1 MNLDF
6 PEGAHVQINIAP
18 AGSGAMFREP
28 LLATPAVAPARRRH
42 PFLMGAFVVVLVGV
56 AFVAGQRTAPA
67 SRGVELA
74 PARAYRPQLYR
85 QPQPDQPQAYRL
97 PPYQLPSI
105 PEQTAEIPPA
115 FRQQLQTPPKVTPPP
130 GIAAPSA
137 APGEDGFG
145 MAKEN

>member
-1 MNLDF
+1 MNLDL
-6 PEGAHVQINIAP
+6 PEGAHMQINIAP

-28 LLATPAVAPARRRH
+28 LLPTPAVAPSRQRH
-42 PFLMGAFVVVLVGV
+42 PFLMGAVVIVLVGV

-67 SRGVELA
+67 GRGVQLA
-74 PARAYRPQLYR
+74 QAHRPQLYR
-85 QPQPDQPQAYRL
+85 QPHPYQPEAYHL
-97 PPYQLPSI
+97 PPYQPPSI

-130 GIAAPSA
+130 GTAAPSA
-137 APGEDGFG
+137 VPGEDGFG